1 MARRNPG
8 EARPEDG
15 DDGRSVAESELSVY
29 PWVWGPDP
37 GSELQPSTRTPV
49 FTGARGR
56 TPGAVVKLKDIDTI
70 ELEESESIIVKL
82 EGPDAGLYA
91 FSIPRSRSSSL
102 QPTSYP
108 SAPQPDAT
116 TGLLPPGWIMCRWD
130 MCREIVPEASLKHHV
145 LYSRAHANGNH
156 IMRHSGG
163 VELATYCLWDHCGH
177 DRGGNI
183 FTHVRKTHFG
193 DHICDCCRNRFD
205 QERQLNTH
213 LKKLCTKRCGHCRAL
228 FATRE
233 DARAHYET
241 RVCVPVALQDT
252 SALVTAWTSSVPRLF
267 RCLWAGCNAEVV
279 SDDASIKRHLQFTHK
294 LLTKATPSNEEC
306 R

>member
-1 MARRNPG
+1 
-8 EARPEDG
+8 
-15 DDGRSVAESELSVY
+15 
-29 PWVWGPDP
+29 VWGPDP
-37 GSELQPSTRTPV
+37 NELQPSTSTPI

-70 ELEESESIIVKL
+70 ELEESIIVKL
-82 EGPDAGLYA
+82 EEPDARLYT
-91 FSIPRSRSSSL
+91 FSVSRSRSSSPVLASYFSAL
-102 QPTSYP
+102 QPDP
-108 SAPQPDAT
+108 T

-145 LYSRAHANGNH
+145 LYSRAHA
-156 IMRHSGG
+156 SG

-193 DHICDCCRNRFD
+193 DHVCNCCRNRFD

-241 RVCVPVALQDT
+241 RVCVPVALQDASLAVAST
-252 SALVTAWTSSVPRLF
+252 STGPGLF

-279 SDDASIKRHLQFTHK
+279 SDDASIKRHLRFTHK
-294 LLTKATPSNEEC
+294 LPIKATPSKEEC
-306 R
+306 RWAGCTREVKRMRSHVFLQHVKK